1 MASPWALVR
10 GQLGKC
16 HPRLLGLS
24 ETTPV
29 WGTPRLGGDD
39 STCRTCVCRFRAQRP
54 APGSQPPAAAGA
66 GRGRAHC
73 NRHVSRRYENLEP
86 SAPCVHLRGGRHQ
99 KGTASVATDSRRSF
113 GSPATVTLGARVTSW
128 KHPALQGTK
137 PRAPQPGRGV
147 LEGAPAGGVRGPQ
160 AGAGGQVMA
169 SSGEG
174 QDGDG
179 RAGMGSGAEGP
190 ALAVGEL
197 GSGPGEGQS
206 GLCWGRGPA
215 SWRPGVTRPRGR
227 PPPPPPR
234 QKESVCIRLGFP
246 PPPRKKHGK
255 RVGGLLQAR
264 FQCQRLAGRVLC
276 AQPRVDSEPPTPPRV
291 WGVSP
296 RASRRSLWAPA
307 GLGGS
312 RWGQAK
318 PGPHAGSR
326 RCSQHRE
333 GSPDTHPGASALAVE
348 GFLRLAR
355 VPSAHA
361 PVARH
366 VLLCAPDAGEASS
379 ICGAGNPLL

>member
-1 MASPWALVR
+1 MASPWALVW

-39 STCRTCVCRFRAQRP
+39 STCRTCVCRFRARRP

-66 GRGRAHC
+66 GRGRAPC

-86 SAPCVHLRGGRHQ
+86 SVPCVHLRGGRHQ

-137 PRAPQPGRGV
+137 PQAPQPGRGG

-227 PPPPPPR
+227 PPPPPEAERIGVHPPR
-234 QKESVCIRLGFP
+234 LSSP
-246 PPPRKKHGK
+246 PPGKNTGSGWGVCCRRASNVNVWRDAFCAHSPAWTLSPPLRRVCGGCPHAPAAGVSGPPRGSAAAA
-255 RVGGLLQAR
+255 GAR
-264 FQCQRLAGRVLC
+264 PSPGHTQGPDAAPSTGRG
-276 AQPRVDSEPPTPPRV
+276 PPTPTLEPRP
-291 WGVSP
+291 W
-296 RASRRSLWAPA
+296 LW
-307 GLGGS
+307 
-312 RWGQAK
+312 K
-318 PGPHAGSR
+318 
-326 RCSQHRE
+326 
-333 GSPDTHPGASALAVE
+333 
-348 GFLRLAR
+348 GF
-355 VPSAHA
+355 
-361 PVARH
+361 
-366 VLLCAPDAGEASS
+366 
-379 ICGAGNPLL
+379 

>member
-1 MASPWALVR
+1 MSCPGNTLRSKAPSP
-10 GQLGKC
+10 G
-16 HPRLLGLS
+16 PR
-24 ETTPV
+24 
-29 WGTPRLGGDD
+29 
-39 STCRTCVCRFRAQRP
+39 
-54 APGSQPPAAAGA
+54 
-66 GRGRAHC
+66 
-73 NRHVSRRYENLEP
+73 
-86 SAPCVHLRGGRHQ
+86 
-99 KGTASVATDSRRSF
+99 
-113 GSPATVTLGARVTSW
+113 SPAGVGS
-128 KHPALQGTK
+128 
-137 PRAPQPGRGV
+137 RAPLQ
-147 LEGAPAGGVRGPQ
+147 GGVRGPQ

-215 SWRPGVTRPRGR
+215 LWHPGVTRPRGR
-227 PPPPPPR
+227 PPPPPEAERICVYPPR
-234 QKESVCIRLGFP
+234 LSS
-246 PPPRKKHGK
+246 PRKKHGK

-326 RCSQHRE
+326 RCSPHRE

-361 PVARH
+361 PVTRH